1 MPPIRTGRT
10 RKLIEQ
16 EGRIELAIQALRNK
30 KIASITE
37 AARVYKVP
45 RTILRDR
52 VKGIG
57 YRNTTHANCSKLD
70 KIEEDS
76 LKRWILDLDMR
87 GKTPTLAM
95 AKKIANILL
104 AQRSVNTPPLPISK
118 NWISQFITRRK
129 KLKTRFSHRYTA

>member
-1 MPPIRTGRT
+1 
-10 RKLIEQ
+10 
-16 EGRIELAIQALRNK
+16 
-30 KIASITE
+30 
-37 AARVYKVP
+37 
-45 RTILRDR
+45 
-52 VKGIG
+52 
-57 YRNTTHANCSKLD
+57 LD